1 MTLNTSVRQYIY
13 HEGIDFLRRG
23 SFVRR
28 SSMYVRRLLVLFLS
42 ISVLS
47 SPLPLLDDNQPQL
60 GASLTSLGNSA
71 CPPLSGYG
79 SLAFTN
85 FTQAGNITMA
95 SQTTYNSATQTG
107 ISLAINSS
115 ASIVAPPSTVFPEE
129 ICTKIKAATLT
140 KYKPQ
145 TYDFPPT
152 LLTPA
157 DTRFFAFRFV
167 RTGGQVL
174 QIVITGRAPSSPDQ
188 PGSYKP
194 LANEVFL
201 QGDLDNQVQFRVFE
215 PMWVKI
221 RLGVSPGSGPLSYQL
236 ELYQIDVFA

>member
-1 MTLNTSVRQYIY
+1 MYI
-13 HEGIDFLRRG
+13 
-23 SFVRR
+23 
-28 SSMYVRRLLVLFLS
+28 RRLLVLFLS

-47 SPLPLLDDNQPQL
+47 SPLRLLDDTQPQL
-60 GASLTSLGNSA
+60 GASLTLLGNSA

-85 FTQAGNITMA
+85 ITQASNITIA
-95 SQTTYNSATQTG
+95 SQTTYISATQTG
-107 ISLAINSS
+107 VLPAINSS
-115 ASIVAPPSTVFPEE
+115 ASIVAPPSIGSPEE
-129 ICTKIKAATLT
+129 ICTKIKTTTLT

-157 DTRFFAFRFV
+157 DTRYFAFRFV
-167 RTGGQVL
+167 RNGGQIL

-188 PGSYKP
+188 PGSYVP

-201 QGDLDNQVQFRVFE
+201 QGDLDNHVEFRVFG

-221 RLGVSPGSGPLSYQL
+221 RLGFSRGSGSLSYRL
-236 ELYQIDVFA
+236 ELYQIDVVA